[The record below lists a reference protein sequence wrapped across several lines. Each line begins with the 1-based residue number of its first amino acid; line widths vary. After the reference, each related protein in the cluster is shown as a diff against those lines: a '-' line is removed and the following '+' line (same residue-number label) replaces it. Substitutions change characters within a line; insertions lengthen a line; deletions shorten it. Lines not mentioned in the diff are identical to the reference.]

1 MKIKKPK
8 RIMSLFLAALMC
20 VTSLVGI
27 GTTAYAAEETDDVYL
42 ISYPRDG
49 DSNYNAEWGHGS
61 LTFMNGWKTGTS
73 RYTTVRAMG
82 SYNGNICYCI
92 EIGVPQ
98 QTGDSFTKKGE
109 DFWDNYPASYNST
122 ISPDDIKLFI
132 GRIFQYGYT
141 GTISTSW
148 RSQNEGG
155 DKLAHAVATQL
166 LIWETVIGER
176 DENFNKVSTGGKDAV
191 LDQISRNHPLYDKIM
206 SYYNSM
212 AASVQKHSKLPSFL
226 SKTPGSAQE
235 IELKWDGSK
244 YTVTLTDSNNVLS
257 GYKFSSNNSGVQ
269 FSVSGNKLT
278 ITAEKAPSDGLTIT
292 AEKDYKFPGHILYGL
307 PLLEKYGIRSVMHK
321 YKAFPGRLR
330 LMLYATKEI
339 LCCKEPYE
347 VLYGT
352 SFRGLELIILLRALG
367 FYRKPIV
374 IWHHTALKTSSG
386 KIREHI
392 SRFFYKGIDH
402 MFLFSKKLI
411 KDSLATGKAPEEKLQ
426 LIHWGPDL
434 AFYDHILQVMPDRK
448 PEGFISTGKENRDV
462 NTMLQA
468 FCATEQ
474 QLDLYIAPT
483 NGSVN
488 YQQIIESFCLP
499 DSVQV
504 HYTDGVIPYLL
515 AQKVARKSCVVICCM
530 DFPYTVGLTTLDRK
544 SVV

>member
-1 MKIKKPK
+1 MAEKRPTPVKP
-8 RIMSLFLAALMC
+8 
-20 VTSLVGI
+20 
-27 GTTAYAAEETDDVYL
+27 
-42 ISYPRDG
+42 
-49 DSNYNAEWGHGS
+49 
-61 LTFMNGWKTGTS
+61 
-73 RYTTVRAMG
+73 
-82 SYNGNICYCI
+82 
-92 EIGVPQ
+92 
-98 QTGDSFTKKGE
+98 
-109 DFWDNYPASYNST
+109 
-122 ISPDDIKLFI
+122 
-132 GRIFQYGYT
+132 
-141 GTISTSW
+141 
-148 RSQNEGG
+148 
-155 DKLAHAVATQL
+155 
-166 LIWETVIGER
+166 
-176 DENFNKVSTGGKDAV
+176 
-191 LDQISRNHPLYDKIM
+191 
-206 SYYNSM
+206 
-212 AASVQKHSKLPSFL
+212 
-226 SKTPGSAQE
+226 
-235 IELKWDGSK
+235 
-244 YTVTLTDSNNVLS
+244 
-257 GYKFSSNNSGVQ
+257 
-269 FSVSGNKLT
+269 LT
-278 ITAEKAPSDGLTIT
+278 IYFYHTRLTR
-292 AEKDYKFPGHILYGL
+292 ESYEEWKDYKFPGHILYGL

-515 AQKVARKSCVVICCM
+515 AQKVARKKLCCHLLYG
-530 DFPYTVGLTTLDRK
+530 FSLYRRPYHIGRSLCIRHPCHLLT
-544 SVV
+544 

>member
-1 MKIKKPK
+1 
-8 RIMSLFLAALMC
+8 
-20 VTSLVGI
+20 
-27 GTTAYAAEETDDVYL
+27 
-42 ISYPRDG
+42 
-49 DSNYNAEWGHGS
+49 
-61 LTFMNGWKTGTS
+61 
-73 RYTTVRAMG
+73 
-82 SYNGNICYCI
+82 
-92 EIGVPQ
+92 
-98 QTGDSFTKKGE
+98 
-109 DFWDNYPASYNST
+109 
-122 ISPDDIKLFI
+122 
-132 GRIFQYGYT
+132 
-141 GTISTSW
+141 
-148 RSQNEGG
+148 
-155 DKLAHAVATQL
+155 
-166 LIWETVIGER
+166 
-176 DENFNKVSTGGKDAV
+176 
-191 LDQISRNHPLYDKIM
+191 
-206 SYYNSM
+206 
-212 AASVQKHSKLPSFL
+212 
-226 SKTPGSAQE
+226 
-235 IELKWDGSK
+235 
-244 YTVTLTDSNNVLS
+244 
-257 GYKFSSNNSGVQ
+257 
-269 FSVSGNKLT
+269 
-278 ITAEKAPSDGLTIT
+278 
-292 AEKDYKFPGHILYGL
+292 
-307 PLLEKYGIRSVMHK
+307 MHK
-321 YKAFPGRLR
+321 YKAFPSRLK

-434 AFYDHILQVMPDRK
+434 AFYDHLLQTMPDRK

-462 NTMLQA
+462 DTMLQA
-468 FCATEQ
+468 FCATDQ

-499 DSVQV
+499 DSVRV

-530 DFPYTVGLTTLDRK
+530 DFPYTVGLTTLVEAFALGIPVICSRNPNFEMDIDKEEIGITVAYDDVEGWINAIHRIADHPEEAQKMGANARK
-544 SVV
+544 LAEKRFNLEIFSHEIAESLLEISKMSSKKRTFA

>member
-1 MKIKKPK
+1 MAEKRPTPVKP
-8 RIMSLFLAALMC
+8 
-20 VTSLVGI
+20 
-27 GTTAYAAEETDDVYL
+27 
-42 ISYPRDG
+42 
-49 DSNYNAEWGHGS
+49 
-61 LTFMNGWKTGTS
+61 
-73 RYTTVRAMG
+73 
-82 SYNGNICYCI
+82 
-92 EIGVPQ
+92 
-98 QTGDSFTKKGE
+98 
-109 DFWDNYPASYNST
+109 
-122 ISPDDIKLFI
+122 
-132 GRIFQYGYT
+132 
-141 GTISTSW
+141 
-148 RSQNEGG
+148 
-155 DKLAHAVATQL
+155 
-166 LIWETVIGER
+166 
-176 DENFNKVSTGGKDAV
+176 
-191 LDQISRNHPLYDKIM
+191 
-206 SYYNSM
+206 
-212 AASVQKHSKLPSFL
+212 
-226 SKTPGSAQE
+226 
-235 IELKWDGSK
+235 
-244 YTVTLTDSNNVLS
+244 
-257 GYKFSSNNSGVQ
+257 
-269 FSVSGNKLT
+269 LT
-278 ITAEKAPSDGLTIT
+278 IYFYHTRLTR
-292 AEKDYKFPGHILYGL
+292 ESYEEWKDYKFPGHILYGL

-530 DFPYTVGLTTLDRK
+530 DFPYTVGLTTLVEAFALGIPVICSRNPNFEMDIDKEEIGITVAYNDVEGWINAIHRIADHPEEAQKMGANARK
-544 SVV
+544 VGRKTFQFGNLFP